1 MDGYRLSRN
10 FLRFHKIFN
19 DKIFEKNNGARYRHE
34 IARTKF
40 EKRKKKETIST
51 SSSKVN
57 NFLVSFADCFARDE
71 GFSRARTFISL
82 KNGVQERK
90 GGEKIGSVFILRC
103 VSNSFAWNEGVENNY
118 RMVDKGAPVET
129 YRLLSLSRRERA
141 KDKIETMHASLSRC

>member
-1 MDGYRLSRN
+1 MKKITARVTDTKSLERN
-10 FLRFHKIFN
+10 SK
-19 DKIFEKNNGARYRHE
+19 KE
-34 IARTKF
+34 
-40 EKRKKKETIST
+40 KKKETIST

-82 KNGVQERK
+82 KNDVQERK
-90 GGEKIGSVFILRC
+90 GEEKIGSVFILRC